1 MLNNTI
7 LYELGVIKIKATV
20 MSNAGDDSLDESI
33 EVILKELEMS
43 MPDVRSNE
51 TYLYGMRSEV
61 QGIINSVM
69 VAGVEEFNKILK
81 I

>member
-61 QGIINSVM
+61 QEIID
-69 VAGVEEFNKILK
+69 GVLVSREDFKKFFKI
-81 I
+81 